1 MDHFFSFFR
10 SASRLVVLLLAV
22 TIIAAGCK
30 STQRFG
36 ERKPIGKWYHSFAA
50 RYNGYFNANELITEA
65 ETQLEEEEE
74 LNYNELL
81 PVYPAYSVKNPKS
94 ASANLD
100 KAMEKISLVVN
111 IHRPS
116 RYEDD
121 SYLLLGKAQMLKQN
135 FEEAEY
141 TFQYS
146 VKDFDPANETARLKR
161 IEKKKI
167 AEGKSKKSKTKN
179 RKTRST
185 APSRSKEAAKRKK
198 ARDARTK
205 TEAPKRKT
213 PAKKKGSSKKG
224 SSKKKSSSSSS
235 KGKSRAEMA
244 KEQREKRMAAEKA
257 ELKAKDDAEKTELAA
272 ERKKAEAEA
281 ARLAKIEAGKIPD
294 APSAIDD
301 GKGLIDPVTGKVG
314 DVNKKGLFVHES
326 AVQDLSYWLARAQIS
341 REKYTDAER
350 VLGKLARDGNTF
362 KDVRRKLPAA
372 YADLYIKKGD
382 LEAAAPYLADAV
394 ALSKDKQEKAHY
406 SFILGQIQQRTN
418 NTQGA
423 YASFR
428 RVVKL
433 KPDFEM
439 AFNAELQLA
448 TTAYRVGQADATTT
462 IKELRRMSR
471 ELKNEEY
478 RDQIFYQMA
487 EIALESGDRPGGIEY
502 LQESLAANVGNQ
514 TQAAKG
520 YLRLGNLYFEN
531 ESYVLANNYFDS
543 TLQVLSKEDPRF
555 EEIDAYARNLKPIA
569 ENLEAISLQ
578 DSLLRIAQL
587 SPEAQRELAVQMD
600 NDRRQKAL
608 DAAIKA
614 NRDAASKPS
623 SPKGGIAR
631 RGGPQQP
638 TTTFF
643 AYDDK
648 ALKRGR
654 KAFQRKYGDRRLV
667 DNWRTTDARENRA
680 VLEEDLDDFANT
692 SASEEDLAKI
702 LKDVPNSPE
711 ASVKSN
717 EIIEQA
723 LLALGRQYREK
734 LEKPAKSVEALEELI
749 RRYPKSENMA
759 EALYLIAL
767 AYDGTGQTAQARAAR
782 ERLKKE
788 YPDSKYAKSLLDPA
802 FLDAAKNAERKLV
815 LFYDQTYEMFDS
827 GDAKGAKQ
835 RIDQVPTEFGED
847 NALQSRFALL
857 NSMVVGKLEGKDPYV
872 KELKKVVSKFPK
884 SEESK
889 KAKEIL
895 RLLGE
900 RAGSSAL
907 DKAAKTGGATTNSNF
922 TVTPDK
928 SHYFLAA
935 LPKGASITEAKRAI
949 ADYNGEHHR
958 LEKLVIGNVYMLAEG
973 EQTPVVVIRRFKTQ
987 EEGMSYYAEIT
998 GAMEEFLDGGEFT
1011 PLIISQGNYREVLR
1025 SKAFAEYLQF
1035 FEYNYL

>member
-1 MDHFFSFFR
+1 MVQFFSSFR
-10 SASRLVVLLLAV
+10 SASRITVLLLAV
-22 TIIAAGCK
+22 VIIAAGCK
-30 STQRFG
+30 SSQRFG
-36 ERKPIGKWYHSFAA
+36 ERKPLGKWYHSFAA
-50 RYNGYFNANELITEA
+50 RYNGYFNANELIDEA
-65 ETQLEEEEE
+65 EAQLEAAEE

-81 PVYPAYSVKNPKS
+81 PVYPAYDVKNPQS

-121 SYLLLGKAQMLKQN
+121 SYLLLGKAQLLKQN

-146 VKDFDPANETARLKR
+146 VKDFDPSNETTRLKR
-161 IEKKKI
+161 IEKQKI
-167 AEGKSKKSKTKN
+167 AEGKSKKSKTKT

-185 APSRSKEAAKRKK
+185 APSRSKEAAKRKQQ
-198 ARDARTK
+198 RDSRVK
-205 TEAPKRKT
+205 KEA
-213 PAKKKGSSKKG
+213 PAKKGASKK
-224 SSKKKSSSSSS
+224 SSASKKKKKAAPS
-235 KGKSRAEMA
+235 KGKSKSRAEMA
-244 KEQREKRMAAEKA
+244 KEQREKRIAAEKA
-257 ELKAKDDAEKTELAA
+257 EIKAKTDAEKAA
-272 ERKKAEAEA
+272 LEAEQKAAAAEA

-294 APSAIDD
+294 AASAIDD
-301 GKGLIDPVTGKVG
+301 GEGLVDPVTGKPG
-314 DVNKKGLFVHES
+314 DINKKGLFVHES

-382 LEAAAPYLADAV
+382 LAAAAPYLADAV

-418 NTQGA
+418 DTQGA

-448 TTAYRVGQADATTT
+448 TTAYRVGQADATAT

-543 TLQVLSKEDPRF
+543 TLQVLSKDDPRY

-569 ENLEAISLQ
+569 ENLEAIALQ
-578 DSLLRIAQL
+578 DSLLAIAQL
-587 SPEAQRELAVQMD
+587 SPEEQRDLAVQMD
-600 NDRRQKAL
+600 KDRRQAAL

-614 NRDAASKPS
+614 NRDAANNPGKA
-623 SPKGGIAR
+623 KGPAR
-631 RGGPQQP
+631 RGAAQA
-638 TTTFF
+638 TSTFF

-654 KAFQRKYGDRRLV
+654 KAFQKKFGERRLV
-667 DNWRTTDARENRA
+667 DNWRTIDARENQA
-680 VLEEDLDDFANT
+680 VLEEELLDVAAN
-692 SASEEDLAKI
+692 SSSEEDLAKI
-702 LKDVPNSPE
+702 LADVPNSPE
-711 ASVKSN
+711 ASTKAN
-717 EIIEQA
+717 MIIEQS
-723 LLALGRQYREK
+723 LLSLGRQYREK
-734 LEKPAKSVEALEELI
+734 LEKPAKSAEALEELI
-749 RRYPKSENMA
+749 RRYPQSENMP
-759 EALYLIAL
+759 EALYLLAL
-767 AYDGTGQTAQARAAR
+767 SYDATGEAAKARAAR

-802 FLDAAKNAERKLV
+802 FVNAAKDAEKKLV
-815 LFYDQTYEMFDS
+815 DYYDKTYSIFEA
-827 GDAKGAKQ
+827 GDAKGAKE
-835 RIDQVPTEFGED
+835 RIDLVPTEFGED
-847 NALQSRFALL
+847 NDLQSRFALL
-857 NSMVVGKLEGKDPYV
+857 NSMVVGKLEGRNPYV
-872 KELKKVVSKFPK
+872 AELKKVVSKYPK
-884 SEESK
+884 SDESK

-900 RAGSSAL
+900 RAGSAAL
-907 DKAAKTGGATTNSNF
+907 DKAAKTGGATANTNF
-922 TVTPDK
+922 TLTPSK

-935 LPKGASITEAKRAI
+935 LPKGASISEAKASI

-958 LEKLVIGNVYMLAEG
+958 LDKLVIGNVYMLSDG

-987 EEGMSYYAEIT
+987 EEGMSYYVEIL
-998 GAMEEFLDGGEFT
+998 GAMEEFLGGKEFT
-1011 PLIISQGNYREVLR
+1011 PLLISQGNYREVLR
-1025 SKAFAEYLQF
+1025 SKAFAEYQQF
-1035 FEYNYL
+1035 FEDNYL